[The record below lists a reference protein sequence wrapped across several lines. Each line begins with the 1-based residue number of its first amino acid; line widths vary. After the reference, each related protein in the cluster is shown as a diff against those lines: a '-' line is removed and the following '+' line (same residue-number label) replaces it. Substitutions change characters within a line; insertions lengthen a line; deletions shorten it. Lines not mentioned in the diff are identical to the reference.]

1 MHDLRTGEV
10 RVLGPGL
17 RVAAASTVKVDVLA
31 ASLLRARPLSPA
43 EREAAARM
51 IQSSDNDAATAL
63 WTDLG
68 GAPALAR
75 ALEGLGLRE
84 TVPDRAWGKT
94 MTTAADRIR
103 LLRAFVSSDSPLPEE
118 RKAYALGLMSRVRAD
133 QRWGVSAIAGPDD
146 EVALKNG
153 WMPRDAENGA
163 WTVNSFGRVTGPD
176 RDVLVAAVSRGHR
189 SLSEGITAVEHAV
202 RNAKA
207 RGEARLP
214 HGL

>member
-1 MHDLRTGEV
+1 MQDLRTGGV
-10 RVLGPGL
+10 RVPGSGL
-17 RVAAASTVKVDVLA
+17 RVATASTVKVDVLA
-31 ASLLRARPLSPA
+31 ALLLRARPLSPA

-51 IQSSDNDAATAL
+51 IQSSDNDAATVL
-63 WTDLG
+63 WTELG

-75 ALEGLGLRE
+75 ALEELGLRE

-94 MTTAADRIR
+94 MTTAADRVR
-103 LLRAFVSSDSPLPEE
+103 LLRALVSSDSPLPEE
-118 RKAYALGLMSRVRAD
+118 RRAYALALMSQVRPD
-133 QRWGVSAIAGPDD
+133 QRWGVSAAAGPGE

-153 WMPRDAENGA
+153 WMPRDAEGGA

-176 RDVLVAAVSRGHR
+176 RDVLIAAVSRGHR
-189 SLSEGITAVEHAV
+189 TLSEGIAAVEDAV